1 MSRWIKISVKNW
13 PTGEVVTSRTGDV
26 CPDTAKW
33 VKKSLHFTPDPVQT
47 EILSS
52 TAKRLHLL
60 CSRQWGKSTVVAA
73 KALHHALTV
82 PGAFIIIG
90 SSSQRQSNELL
101 TKFKAFAA
109 LVLPKRLRKDTETG
123 SYYLPNG
130 ARIVALPESPDKV
143 RGFSAPSLI
152 ILDEAAF
159 VREEL
164 YEALTPSLAT
174 SKGALWLLSSAGEQR
189 GFFHRIWT
197 ARPAGWSFFRATA
210 EDCPRI
216 DPAFLAAERAEK
228 GEAYVR
234 REYFCEFAGG
244 RNQFIDDASIDAL
257 TDIDY
262 ELLEVRY

>member
-1 MSRWIKISVKNW
+1 MSRWSNISVNNW
-13 PTGEVVTSRTGDV
+13 RHDEVVPRTTGEV

-33 VKKSLHFTPDPVQT
+33 VRKTLRFSPDTVQT
-47 EILSS
+47 EILNSR
-52 TAKRLHLL
+52 AKRLHLL
-60 CSRQWGKSTVVAA
+60 CARQWGKSTVVAA

-82 PGAFIIIG
+82 PNAFIIIG
-90 SSSQRQSNELL
+90 SSCQRQSNELL
-101 TKFKAFAA
+101 TKFKTFAA
-109 LVLPKRLRKDTETG
+109 LVLPRRLRKDTETG

-130 ARIVALPESPDKV
+130 ARIIALPQSPDKV

-159 VREEL
+159 VHEDL
-164 YEALTPSLAT
+164 FEALTPSLA
-174 SKGALWLLSSAGEQR
+174 SSRGALWLLSSAGDQK

-197 ARPAGWSFFRATA
+197 ARPNAWSFFCVTA

-216 DPAFLAAERAEK
+216 DPAFLEAERIEK

-234 REYFCEFAGG
+234 REYFCEFSGG
-244 RNQFIDDASIDAL
+244 RTQFIDDASIDAL
-257 TDIDY
+257 TDTDY

>member
-1 MSRWIKISVKNW
+1 M
-13 PTGEVVTSRTGDV
+13 
-26 CPDTAKW
+26 CPDAAKW
-33 VKKSLHFTPDPVQT
+33 TRTSLHFMPDSVQS
-47 EILSS
+47 EVLNSS
-52 TAKRLHLL
+52 AKRLHLL

-82 PGAFIIIG
+82 PAAFIIIG
-90 SSSQRQSNELL
+90 SSCQRQSNELL
-101 TKFKAFAA
+101 TKFKTFAA
-109 LVLPKRLRKDTETG
+109 RVLPGRLRKDAETG

-130 ARIVALPESPDKV
+130 ARIVALPQSPDKV
-143 RGFSAPSLI
+143 RGFSSPSLI

-159 VREEL
+159 IHEDL
-164 YEALTPSLAT
+164 YEALTPSLAA
-174 SKGALWLLSSAGEQR
+174 SKGALWLLSSAGGQR

-197 ARPAGWSFFRATA
+197 ARPAGWSFFRVTA

-216 DPAFLAAERAEK
+216 DPAFLAAERIEK

-257 TDIDY
+257 TDSDY